1 MTSSFHLPG
10 PNVRLDWRGT
20 TSGGKI
26 IGGNFHQFPRF
37 KLVYFSQQHP
47 DLADFRITTVMGE
60 NCYYPNCDQ
69 GAMMHE
75 FNITGIGAPREE
87 VYQYKYL
94 LDVDGNTFSGRF
106 IGLLRSGSL
115 VFKVS
120 FSRSLRPRSFA
131 FL

>member
-1 MTSSFHLPG
+1 MTSSCHLPR

-26 IGGNFHQFPRF
+26 IGENFHQFPRF

-69 GAMMHE
+69 GAMEQE

-87 VYQYKYL
+87 VYQHKYV

-115 VFKVS
+115 VFKVY
-120 FSRSLRPRSFA
+120 FSRSPRPRF
-131 FL
+131 